1 MVHDVCV
8 HRPLVKYQIKM
19 GNDVGGIEGCVYPH
33 DRHTWIAKY
42 GQKVVLSLLDCE
54 NSNLLALSKNA
65 SATNAAFYCHKT
77 LYNTIFDP
85 GFPLPAD
92 LKVIE
97 QKLVEKLG
105 GEKKVTKAAAVAP
118 EQQPEFVAGE
128 AKETKTPRVKG
139 VSSVKDKSREGIR
152 SSFTDLNIYVVTW
165 NMNGK
170 VRKPREYLEYLCED
184 EFTLETGQL

>member
-1 MVHDVCV
+1 VVHDVCV

-19 GNDVGGIEGCVYPH
+19 GNDVGGIEGYVYPH

-54 NSNLLALSKNA
+54 NSNLLALSKKA
-65 SATNAAFYCHKT
+65 SATNAALYCHKT

-85 GFPLPAD
+85 GFPLPAE

-128 AKETKTPRVKG
+128 AKETKIARVKG
-139 VSSVKDKSREGIR
+139 VSSVKDKTREGIQ
-152 SSFTDLNIYVVTW
+152 SSFTDLNVYVVTW

>member
-1 MVHDVCV
+1 MVHEICV
-8 HRPLVKYQIKM
+8 YRPLVKYQIKM
-19 GNDVGGIEGCVYPH
+19 GNDVGGIEGYVYPH

-42 GQKVVLSLLDCE
+42 GQKVVMSLLDCE
-54 NSNLLALSKNA
+54 NSNLLAFSKKA
-65 SATNAAFYCHKT
+65 SAPNAAFYCHKT
-77 LYNTIFDP
+77 LYNTVVDP
-85 GFPLPAD
+85 GFPLPAE

-128 AKETKTPRVKG
+128 AKETQIQRVKG
-139 VSSVKDKSREGIR
+139 VSSVKDKSRERIQ
-152 SSFTDLNIYVVTW
+152 SSFTDLNVYVVTW

-170 VRKPREYLEYLCED
+170 VRKPRDYD
-184 EFTLETGQL
+184 ESLRILV